1 MSDWADPEFQ
11 PEKWGDRFWF
21 DLVVAGFPCQ
31 DLSSA
36 HTSGRGL
43 DGSRA
48 GLFFDIRTVICKLR
62 RVNPALDFFLECVD
76 FSKKHPEHFGLVS
89 RITGATPEII
99 CASRVAACRRRRA
112 FWLSFDI
119 LEIEQRTVLPASVL
133 EPGRWTGERWLSYIM
148 ASGTK
153 SWGTAEVVWDE
164 SLGSWHRRVPLV
176 TVEMERA
183 MCMPPGFTAMSGLS
197 DKQRHHMIGNSFHVS
212 VVAHIF
218 RWWNLHQQAWDPTCG
233 YDGEGPHRWWD
244 LSHDDWNAT
253 LGYEG
258 EGPSR
263 QQLKRR
269 KQAYRPLNDLSYRRK
284 TIVTISSTVKL
295 LLLSIGSELAGKCAI
310 QGEQQC
316 GSPLSQP
323 RRRSAAHLR

>member
-1 MSDWADPEFQ
+1 VS
-11 PEKWGDRFWF
+11 
-21 DLVVAGFPCQ
+21 
-31 DLSSA
+31 
-36 HTSGRGL
+36 
-43 DGSRA
+43 
-48 GLFFDIRTVICKLR
+48 
-62 RVNPALDFFLECVD
+62 PALDFFLECVD
-76 FSKKHPEHFGLVS
+76 FSKKHPEHFDLVS

-133 EPGRWTGERWLSYIM
+133 EPDRWTGERWLSCIM
-148 ASGTK
+148 VSGTK
-153 SWGTAEVVWDE
+153 SWGTAEVVRDE
-164 SLGSWHRRVPLV
+164 SLGSWHRRAPLV

-183 MCMPPGFTAMSGLS
+183 MCMPPGFTAMPGLS

-212 VVAHIF
+212 VVARIF

-233 YDGEGPHRWWD
+233 YDGGGPHRWWD

-316 GSPLSQP
+316 GSTLSQP